1 MQVGMQK
8 ELEIA
13 TAEMDR
19 AQHRLVMLER
29 EKHALEQ
36 QVQTPPELR
45 LLLSESL
52 SSNVHA
58 GMSGESGRSV
68 TT

>member
-1 MQVGMQK
+1 MRVPFYICLMELRQSADTLQVGMQK

-29 EKHALEQ
+29 EKQALER
-36 QVQTPPELR
+36 QVYK
-45 LLLSESL
+45 
-52 SSNVHA
+52 
-58 GMSGESGRSV
+58 GY
-68 TT
+68 

>member
-1 MQVGMQK
+1 MQR

-29 EKHALEQ
+29 EKHSLEK
-36 QVQTPPELR
+36 QVHIPYSSYLEL
-45 LLLSESL
+45 
-52 SSNVHA
+52 
-58 GMSGESGRSV
+58 
-68 TT
+68 